1 MSQLEG
7 AARSDARAGGG
18 EILLMVAAILPLAA
32 TPVAIT
38 MQPGMVQG
46 MVDFFGFTQPEAGF
60 VVSAEVFGIMAG
72 AIGFAIVGGRVSWR
86 WALFAG
92 LILTIAA
99 NLVCIVRNDY
109 ASMLALRAVA
119 GLGGGLAA
127 AIGWNVLAQGR
138 DPSRG
143 FGWGTAA
150 IILFAAGGFAL
161 LSTLFA
167 LGGYSAFLLA
177 FSIAVAACLPLALV
191 VRRRAPAEEASAEAP
206 ARGGGWSAPGA
217 LSLLSILVFSAA
229 FTMAWT
235 YMSLVGH
242 DAGLEG
248 PAIAKVFS
256 LTQFFGVAGA
266 LSMAAVGAAFGFSRP
281 AVVVLGAGAV
291 AIAALTVLSSLAA
304 FFAANAVFQFTWN
317 AGIPIVLG
325 VIAVRSLG
333 GALFRLAVPLQFVG
347 MAAGPSLAA
356 LLLDGEDY
364 SLVVWTSAGLLI
376 VSLLALV
383 PLILVRPPSAEP
395 ASGP

>member
-1 MSQLEG
+1 
-7 AARSDARAGGG
+7 
-18 EILLMVAAILPLAA
+18 
-32 TPVAIT
+32 
-38 MQPGMVQG
+38 
-46 MVDFFGFTQPEAGF
+46 
-60 VVSAEVFGIMAG
+60 
-72 AIGFAIVGGRVSWR
+72 
-86 WALFAG
+86 
-92 LILTIAA
+92 
-99 NLVCIVRNDY
+99 
-109 ASMLALRAVA
+109 
-119 GLGGGLAA
+119 
-127 AIGWNVLAQGR
+127 
-138 DPSRG
+138 
-143 FGWGTAA
+143 
-150 IILFAAGGFAL
+150 
-161 LSTLFA
+161 
-167 LGGYSAFLLA
+167 
-177 FSIAVAACLPLALV
+177 
-191 VRRRAPAEEASAEAP
+191 
-206 ARGGGWSAPGA
+206 
-217 LSLLSILVFSAA
+217 VFSAA

-248 PAIAKVFS
+248 PAIAQVFS

>member
-1 MSQLEG
+1 MLQREDEMT
-7 AARSDARAGGG
+7 ANVRGGRG

-46 MVDFFGFTQPEAGF
+46 MVDFLGFSQRQAGF
-60 VVSAEVFGIMAG
+60 VASAEVFGIMAG
-72 AIGFAIVGGRVSWR
+72 TIGFAIVGGRVSWR

-92 LILTIAA
+92 LVLTIVA
-99 NLVCIVRNDY
+99 NLICVVRDDY
-109 ASMLALRAVA
+109 ASMLALRAIA

-143 FGWGTAA
+143 FGWGTAG

-161 LSTLFA
+161 LPAIFA
-167 LGGYSAFLLA
+167 FGGYAAFLLA
-177 FSIAVAACLPLALV
+177 FSVALAICLPLALI
-191 VRRRAPAEEASAEAP
+191 VRRRAPVEEESDGAQAAET
-206 ARGGGWSAPGA
+206 GWSLPGA
-217 LSLLSILVFSAA
+217 LSLVSILVFSAA

-235 YMSLVGH
+235 YMSLVGQ

-248 PAIAKVFS
+248 AAIAHVFS

-266 LSMAAVGAAFGFSRP
+266 LSMAAIGATFGFSRP
-281 AVVVLGAGAV
+281 AVVILGAGAAV
-291 AIAALTVLSSLAA
+291 IAALTVLNSYAA
-304 FFAANAVFQFTWN
+304 FFGANAVFQFTWN

-333 GALFRLAVPLQFVG
+333 GALFRFAVPLQFVG

-356 LLLDGEDY
+356 LLLRGEDY
-364 SLVVWTSAGLLI
+364 ALVAWTSAALLLL
-376 VSLLALV
+376 SLLALI
-383 PLILVRPPSAEP
+383 PLIFVRAPSAEP
-395 ASGP
+395 APSA

>member
-1 MSQLEG
+1 MSQREG

-18 EILLMVAAILPLAA
+18 EILLMVAAILPLAV

-248 PAIAKVFS
+248 PAIAQVFS

>member
-1 MSQLEG
+1 MPQREG
-7 AARSDARAGGG
+7 AARSDARAGGQ
-18 EILLMVAAILPLAA
+18 EILLMVAAILPLAV

-46 MVDFFGFTQPEAGF
+46 MVDFLGFTQPQAGF
-60 VVSAEVFGIMAG
+60 VASAEVFGIMAG
-72 AIGFAIVGGRVSWR
+72 TIGFAIVGGRVSWR

-99 NLVCIVRNDY
+99 NLLCIVRNDY

-161 LSTLFA
+161 LPTLFA
-167 LGGYSAFLLA
+167 LGGYAAFLLA
-177 FSIAVAACLPLALV
+177 FSTAVTACLPLSMV
-191 VRRRAPAEEASAEAP
+191 VRRRAPPEDVASERP
-206 ARGGGWSAPGA
+206 AAGVGRSAAGA

-235 YMSLVGH
+235 YMSLVGQ

-248 PAIAKVFS
+248 PAIAQVFS

-266 LSMAAVGAAFGFSRP
+266 LSMAAVGATFGFSRP

-291 AIAALTVLSSLAA
+291 AIASLTALSSFAA
-304 FFAANAVFQFTWN
+304 FFTANAVFQFTWN

-364 SLVVWTSAGLLI
+364 SLVVWTSAGLLL

-383 PLILVRPPSAEP
+383 PLILLRPPSAKL
-395 ASGP
+395 ASSA